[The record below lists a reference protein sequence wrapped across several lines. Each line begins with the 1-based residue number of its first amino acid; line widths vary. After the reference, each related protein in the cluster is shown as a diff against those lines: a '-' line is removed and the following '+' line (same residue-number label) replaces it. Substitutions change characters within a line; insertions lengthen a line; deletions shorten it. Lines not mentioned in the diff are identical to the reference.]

1 MSDHTDPKAA
11 GQRAAVDRQDAKGV
25 DVPAGKSV
33 REMES
38 EDMRPARTGRTGRT
52 GRTEEASRRDERVE
66 RANDKGE
73 EDRVV
78 ATVHADASPRRE
90 ERGVRPIGNT
100 DVPVNARDP
109 DTQ

>member
-38 EDMRPARTGRTGRT
+38 EDIRPARTGRTG
-52 GRTEEASRRDERVE
+52 EASRRDERVE

-109 DTQ
+109 DAQ